1 MYKRREK
8 NMKLNIRE
16 KDEGKVN
23 VGLVIYYSD
32 KIALDEKARSF
43 GINTST
49 LLRSLINDV
58 IDGNIKVDI

>member
-1 MYKRREK
+1 
-8 NMKLNIRE
+8 MKLNIRE

-32 KIALDEKARSF
+32 KITLDEKARSF

>member
-1 MYKRREK
+1 MQ
-8 NMKLNIRE
+8 LNIRE
-16 KDEGKVN
+16 KNEGKVN

-32 KIALDEKARSF
+32 KQALDEKAREF

-58 IDGNIKVDI
+58 IDGKITIEQ